1 MTITE
6 IETYLALKHSS
17 LDDSIG
23 EEIEQ
28 LRKDAISQQN
38 EERANYCWCLKQI
51 YHLQK
56 GFISAVN
63 SLKLKNYE
71 DAWCMFDRVDI
82 GLSNLENNFDTSQ
95 GNDQYHL
102 LFIAQIGRASCRER
116 V

>member
-38 EERANYCWCLKQI
+38 EERANYCWVSVKPPHNLR
-51 YHLQK
+51 
-56 GFISAVN
+56 SNAV
-63 SLKLKNYE
+63 
-71 DAWCMFDRVDI
+71 A
-82 GLSNLENNFDTSQ
+82 
-95 GNDQYHL
+95 
-102 LFIAQIGRASCRER
+102 
-116 V
+116 